1 MSLPGGTATKW
12 LLAPMSMPQ
21 AFGYVTSNA
30 DAFLR
35 LLEIRRRD
43 FPSLDKWGAKGRFE
57 RAIGD
62 LVKKAAQQAEQPK
75 QT

>member
-1 MSLPGGTATKW
+1 MSESSQESIHPEDE
-12 LLAPMSMPQ
+12 LLEQ
-21 AFGYVTSNA
+21 AAVESGLNP
-30 DAFLR
+30 DLMR
-35 LLEIRRRD
+35 ELLEIRRRD